1 LAINKSHRMIK
12 GILIL
17 LLMVSLNLMG
27 QENSLYPC
35 VGFSNKINQIKK
47 YNEQLEKVLMNNLEE
62 DYIIRFIAKPSYN
75 PEYAFQIRKI
85 DSTNFEIE
93 AVFFHENLW
102 NVQSINPSIDVRK
115 RYINKE
121 LVLKIDALF
130 KVFTNTI
137 SNKYALGIG
146 EDGTSFIFKRKT
158 IDGVICGET
167 LSPNDTSPLGKL
179 VCICNVLTVYA
190 KGEDVEL
197 EKLHESI
204 NKLYDSMK

>member
-1 LAINKSHRMIK
+1 
-12 GILIL
+12 
-17 LLMVSLNLMG
+17 MVSLNSMG
-27 QENSLYPC
+27 QENSLSPC
-35 VGFSNKINQIKK
+35 VDFSNEINQIKK

-62 DYIIRFIAKPSYN
+62 DYIIRFIAKPTYN

-137 SNKYALGIG
+137 SNKYTLFIG
-146 EDGTSFIFKRKT
+146 EDCSSFIFKRKT

-167 LSPNDTSPLGKL
+167 WSPNDTSPLGKL
-179 VCICNVLTVYA
+179 VCICKVLTEYA

-197 EKLHESI
+197 EKVHESI